1 MSLWHYGS
9 IPSMAPSSRLR
20 AYPRADML
28 ERMTASFDDLADT
41 GRSLLPEECAELA
54 RLAAARIDP
63 DGLDRD
69 GSGSFA
75 LLWRND
81 HSEAW
86 LNTWWEAR
94 DTGFHDHGGSCV
106 GVFVIEGR
114 AANEA
119 LTVGGASPRRIRSY
133 GPGESFAF
141 RGDGIHRMDHEAG
154 AVTVHVYSP
163 PIASIGHYEL
173 VDGELRRTAGPAD
186 EGSPPSPR
194 LHAALGPAS

>member
-1 MSLWHYGS
+1 MTLLSRPPS
-9 IPSMAPSSRLR
+9 IPARYRSAIVPSY
-20 AYPRADML
+20 A
-28 ERMTASFDDLADT
+28 DLADT
-41 GRSLLPEECAELA
+41 GHALVPEECAELA
-54 RLAAARIDP
+54 RAAAARIDTAA
-63 DGLDRD
+63 LARE
-69 GSGSFA
+69 GSGSFE
-75 LLWRND
+75 LLWRNE

-106 GVFVIEGR
+106 GVFVIEGH

-119 LTVGGASPRRIRSY
+119 LTVGGPRHINSY
-133 GPGESFAF
+133 GPGDAFAF
-141 RGDGIHRMDHEAG
+141 RADGIHRMDHDAG

-186 EGSPPSPR
+186 EGSPPSPL
-194 LHAALGPAS
+194 LHEALGPA

>member
-1 MSLWHYGS
+1 
-9 IPSMAPSSRLR
+9 MAP
-20 AYPRADML
+20 
-28 ERMTASFDDLADT
+28 SFDDLAGS
-41 GRSLLPEECAELA
+41 GRALAPEECAELA
-54 RLAAARIDP
+54 RAAAARIDP
-63 DGLDRD
+63 ATLGRD
-69 GSGSFA
+69 GSGSFE
-75 LLWRND
+75 LLWRNE

-119 LTVGGASPRRIRSY
+119 LTVGGPRRVRSY

-141 RGDGIHRMDHEAG
+141 RADGIHRLDHDAG

-163 PIASIGHYEL
+163 PIATIGHYEL
-173 VDGELRRTAGPAD
+173 VDDELRRTAGPAD

-194 LHAALGPAS
+194 LHEALGPELRV

>member
-1 MSLWHYGS
+1 
-9 IPSMAPSSRLR
+9 MAP
-20 AYPRADML
+20 
-28 ERMTASFDDLADT
+28 SFDDLAGS
-41 GRSLLPEECAELA
+41 GRALAPEECAELA
-54 RLAAARIDP
+54 RAAAARIDP
-63 DGLDRD
+63 AALARD
-69 GSGSFA
+69 GSGSFE
-75 LLWRND
+75 LLWRNE

-119 LTVGGASPRRIRSY
+119 LTVGGPRHVRSY

-141 RGDGIHRMDHEAG
+141 RADGIHRMDHDAG

-173 VDGELRRTAGPAD
+173 VDDELRRTAGPARR
-186 EGSPPSPR
+186 GI
-194 LHAALGPAS
+194 AAEPAAARSARSRAAGVAQLSA